1 MKRLLRISFNQAVF
15 SFMPILSWFMIGI
28 IIDKNLINVFTLT
41 YPIQFIWSTLRA
53 VFATGANICKEK
65 DQNENSVLS
74 GITLGIIFGAI
85 IFGTIVINIEKYINF
100 MNMDVNI
107 YKEFAIYSVIQLY
120 IQLVL
125 SYVFEK
131 LYFENKEKLANK
143 YCFGFNLINF
153 SVLIISSILIKD
165 KMQIVIITLLSIL
178 LYTVYVTLKEY
189 RKFKLELNILKYIKY
204 DSTNIFNNILFF
216 IIYLFGLSNALE
228 YGEEYALALN
238 FVALITDTQWD
249 AFEAIVTVAKIDI
262 SKRKFNYIEHISN
275 SYKLLIILMFTTIIM
290 FITLFSLYNIS
301 ILLALIYLSFEIIN
315 FISYPIYSIKTCY
328 LQLEYS
334 AKKTTINKIIANILR
349 MSISFIKS
357 PFCTGIGQISSTIYQ
372 MITVNHMFNKKFKV
386 ENNGEIFKKT

>member
-41 YPIQFIWSTLRA
+41 YPIQFIWFTLRA

-85 IFGTIVINIEKYINF
+85 IFGIIVINIEKYINF

-204 DSTNIFNNILFF
+204 DSTNIFNSILFF

-275 SYKLLIILMFTTIIM
+275 SYKLLIILMFTTIVM
-290 FITLFSLYNIS
+290 FITLFGLYNIS

-315 FISYPIYSIKTCY
+315 FISYPIYSIRTCY

-334 AKKTTINKIIANILR
+334 AQKTTINKIFANILR

-372 MITVNHMFNKKFKV
+372 MITVNYMFNKKFKV

>member
-41 YPIQFIWSTLRA
+41 YPIQFIWTTLRA

-85 IFGTIVINIEKYINF
+85 IFGIIVINIEKYINF

-165 KMQIVIITLLSIL
+165 KMQIVIITLLSIF
-178 LYTVYVTLKEY
+178 LYTAYVTLKEY

-204 DSTNIFNNILFF
+204 DSTNIFNSILFF

-275 SYKLLIILMFTTIIM
+275 SYKLC
-290 FITLFSLYNIS
+290 LYNIS

-315 FISYPIYSIKTCY
+315 FISYPIYSIRTCY

-334 AKKTTINKIIANILR
+334 AQKTTINKIFANILR

-372 MITVNHMFNKKFKV
+372 MITVNYMFNKKFKV

>member
-1 MKRLLRISFNQAVF
+1 
-15 SFMPILSWFMIGI
+15 
-28 IIDKNLINVFTLT
+28 
-41 YPIQFIWSTLRA
+41 
-53 VFATGANICKEK
+53 
-65 DQNENSVLS
+65 
-74 GITLGIIFGAI
+74 
-85 IFGTIVINIEKYINF
+85 

-204 DSTNIFNNILFF
+204 DSTNIFNSILFF

-275 SYKLLIILMFTTIIM
+275 SYKLLLILMFTTIVM

-315 FISYPIYSIKTCY
+315 FISYPIYSIRTCY

-334 AKKTTINKIIANILR
+334 AQKTTINKIFANILR

-372 MITVNHMFNKKFKV
+372 MITVNYMFNKKFKV